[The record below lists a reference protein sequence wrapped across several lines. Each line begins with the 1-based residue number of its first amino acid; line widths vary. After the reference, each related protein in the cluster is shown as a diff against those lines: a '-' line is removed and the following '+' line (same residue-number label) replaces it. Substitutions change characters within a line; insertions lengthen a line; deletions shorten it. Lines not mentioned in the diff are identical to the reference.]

1 MLDNNTYNLMAQLN
15 EEHKSLWRIK
25 KHYLKDSGKSKEAK
39 AFWTKMTKDK
49 ENHIKELTVLIKQHL
64 K

>member
-1 MLDNNTYNLMAQLN
+1 MLDNNTYNLMIQLT

-25 KHYLKDSGKSKEAK
+25 KDYMKDSSKSKEAK
-39 AFWTKMTKDK
+39 AFWTKMVKDK
-49 ENHIKELTVLIKQHL
+49 ENHIKELAALIKKHM